1 MNTFTEKSVLQIVGN
16 PICVEAS
23 DGEKIAEV
31 VKSFINEKKG
41 VVLDFLN
48 IQMLTS
54 AFLNTSIGVLYG
66 LYTEEEIKTYLKVKN
81 LQPADIVLL
90 KRVVDTAKMYYKN
103 PEHMEESVK
112 KILDED

>member
-1 MNTFTEKSVLQIVGN
+1 M
-16 PICVEAS
+16 
-23 DGEKIAEV
+23 
-31 VKSFINEKKG
+31 
-41 VVLDFLN
+41 
-48 IQMLTS
+48 
-54 AFLNTSIGVLYG
+54 
-66 LYTEEEIKTYLKVKN
+66 KTYLKVKN